1 MRMAGWGR
9 SGVRWRGRGQKSR
22 KMGKLQKGLCM
33 KTRKKSGFKP
43 GGRMEALWKSTV
55 WYNKRP

>member
-33 KTRKKSGFKP
+33 KTRKKGGFKP
-43 GGRMEALWKSTV
+43 RGRTEALW
-55 WYNKRP
+55 